1 VTTEKERIRGKW
13 WLLCRWE
20 GDTAKQQARAI
31 RVRKAAKVLALDVSC
46 PPPIQLEGS
55 ACQFFGLKPNNRPS
69 FGDCCNFGWTD
80 FGGHSSRPY
89 ILGVSL
95 SKHARINFII
105 IDYCCIGQNYL

>member
-1 VTTEKERIRGKW
+1 MEKERIRGKW

-31 RVRKAAKVLALDVSC
+31 GVRKAAKVLELDVSC

-55 ACQFFGLKPNNRPS
+55 ARQFFWFETKQPPK
-69 FGDCCNFGWTD
+69 FWDCRNFGWTY
-80 FGGHSSRPY
+80 FGGHPSRPY
-89 ILGVSL
+89 ILGVSM
-95 SKHARINFII
+95 SKHARINLII